1 MNHIFYIMGK
11 SSSGKDT
18 IYKKILEESE
28 LNPLVL
34 YTTRPM
40 REYEQQGREYNFVDS
55 EYFERLDSENK
66 IIEKRIYN
74 TIYGEW
80 IYFTAEESVD
90 ISKGNYL
97 GIGTLESY
105 VKMREYFGTEKV
117 IPIYIEVEDGL
128 RLSRALQRER
138 SEKQP
143 KYTEMCRRFIS
154 DSNDFSEENLAA
166 AGIEMRFDNGGDI
179 EECIQNIK
187 DFIKKIAAFDS

>member
-1 MNHIFYIMGK
+1 MNRIFYIMGK

-18 IYKKILEESE
+18 IYKKILDDLQ

-34 YTTRPM
+34 CTTRPM
-40 REYEQQGREYNFVDS
+40 RENEQQGREYNFVDR
-55 EYFERLDSENK
+55 EYFDQLTSENM

-80 IYFTAEESVD
+80 IYFTSEEGVD
-90 ISKGNYL
+90 LSKGNYL

-105 VKMREYFGTEKV
+105 IKMRDYFGAEKV

-128 RLSRALQRER
+128 RLTRAIQREKN
-138 SEKQP
+138 EKQP
-143 KYTEMCRRFIS
+143 KYTELCRRFIA

-166 AGIEMRFDNGGDI
+166 AGIEKRFDNGRDI
-179 EECIQNIK
+179 EDCIFKIK
-187 DFIKKIAAFDS
+187 NYIKQYK